1 MATTRQKRGSIR
13 VSNITGTI
21 KAWLQRFAFVLLAGT
36 ALTLMI
42 LGKADSPVVERLRVT
57 ITDAAMPVL
66 EVLTHPIV
74 SVNAV
79 VDTVNDLVYLR
90 SENTRLRAEN
100 ERLRGWHD
108 AARLLEQENI
118 AFRDLLGFV
127 ADPQPVFISARVIG
141 DSGGAFVR
149 SQLLNAGAADGVRN
163 GQAVVNGDG
172 LVGRV
177 VSTGERS
184 SRVLL
189 LTDLNSRIPVAAETS
204 RVRGILAGDNTDRP
218 RLDFLPVDAGLKPG
232 DRIVTTGRGGMLPPG
247 LPVGIVASV
256 EDGVIL
262 VEPFIDWGKLEY
274 VRVLDYVLPGML
286 PTTRAAGRAGP
297 LP

>member
-204 RVRGILAGDNTDRP
+204 RVRGILAGDNTDNP
-218 RLDFLPVDAGLKPG
+218 RLDFLPVDADLKPG

-247 LPVGIVASV
+247 LPVGIVVSV

>member
-1 MATTRQKRGSIR
+1 MATVRQKRGSIR

-21 KAWLQRFAFVLLAGT
+21 KGWLQRFAFVILVGT
-36 ALTLMI
+36 AVTLMI

-66 EVLTHPIV
+66 VVLAHPV
-74 SVNAV
+74 ASVNAV
-79 VDTVNDLVYLR
+79 VDSINDLVYLR
-90 SENTRLRAEN
+90 SENARLRAEN

-108 AARLLEQENI
+108 AARRLEQENI

-127 ADPQPVFISARVIG
+127 ADPQPAFITARVIG

-149 SQLLNAGAADGVRN
+149 SQLLNAGAADGMRN

-189 LTDLNSRIPVAAETS
+189 LTDLNSRIPVAAESS
-204 RVRGILAGDNTDRP
+204 RMRAILAGDNSDRP
-218 RLDFLPVDAGLKPG
+218 RLDFLPVDASLEPG
-232 DRIVTTGRGGMLPPG
+232 DRIVTSGRGGMLPPG
-247 LPVGIVASV
+247 LPVGVVASV
-256 EDGVIL
+256 EDGLVL
-262 VEPFIDWGKLEY
+262 VEPFIDWDRLEY
-274 VRVLDYVLPGML
+274 VRALDYVLPGML